1 MAEEKTYPYAVA
13 RIRVLE
19 KQLLNRQMFIQ
30 MAEAKS
36 PEDSLRII
44 AEAGYA
50 DTSNNNIHN
59 FENILT
65 QELSKTYEILKSL
78 APEEKF
84 VDVFLYKNDYHNLKV
99 LIKEE
104 ISGVDGEKYLIDGGT
119 IPLIKL
125 RESLAN
131 RSLVIYLR

>member
-84 VDVFLYKNDYHNLKV
+84 VDVFLYKNDYHNLK
-99 LIKEE
+99 
-104 ISGVDGEKYLIDGGT
+104 
-119 IPLIKL
+119 
-125 RESLAN
+125 RN
-131 RSLVIYLR
+131 FWCRW